1 MNYNV
6 RIDDNFLRGDHVD
19 GEVLQHTDL
28 NELENV
34 AKTAINANYE
44 DIQKLQDG
52 TILIGNSEKLDG
64 ATLSKFATETLQNS
78 DTKVPT
84 SSQVKNYVDGAIGNI
99 DLDGYY
105 TKRETDTILEGYV
118 TPTDYATAQKGGVIK
133 LGQYGATRDANGFI
147 SLNSYSD
154 TDYESLTNNFFISK
168 GTLENVITGKDL
180 TTISYIDGEL
190 DE

>member
-1 MNYNV
+1 MEYNV

-64 ATLSKFATETLQNS
+64 ASLSKFADETLQNS
-78 DTKVPT
+78 
-84 SSQVKNYVDGAIGNI
+84 
-99 DLDGYY
+99 
-105 TKRETDTILEGYV
+105 
-118 TPTDYATAQKGGVIK
+118 
-133 LGQYGATRDANGFI
+133 
-147 SLNSYSD
+147 
-154 TDYESLTNNFFISK
+154 
-168 GTLENVITGKDL
+168 
-180 TTISYIDGEL
+180 
-190 DE
+190 